1 MQIAWREARPYVLMP
16 FAAGV
21 GLITARVRR
30 AGWAAVGAAAV
41 AALFFRDPERE
52 PRADPQLVFAAADGV
67 VTRVE
72 PRVDEPWLPGGALSI
87 STFLSVHNVHVN
99 RSPVAG
105 RITRTQEV
113 SGGFAPAL
121 FARSDANLQRRL
133 AIDGAM
139 GRVVVVQIAGM
150 LARRISTWVR
160 AGDNVAAGQRIG
172 IIHFGSRTDVL
183 LPVDRA
189 EVLVHVGQRVL
200 AGATPLARY
209 RQPAASS

>member
-1 MQIAWREARPYVLMP
+1 MQVAWREARPYVLVP
-16 FAAGV
+16 LAAG
-21 GLITARVRR
+21 GALLTAGRRR
-30 AGWAAVGAAAV
+30 AGWPAVGAGAA

-52 PRADPQLVFAAADGV
+52 LRADPQLVLAAADGL
-67 VTRVE
+67 VTRVD
-72 PRVDEPWLPGGALSI
+72 PQVTEPWLPGGALGI

-105 RITRTQEV
+105 RITEVEDV

-121 FARSDANLQRRL
+121 FARSETNRQRRL

-150 LARRISTWVR
+150 LARRISTWVGT
-160 AGDNVAAGQRIG
+160 GDEVAAGQRIG

-183 LPVDRA
+183 LPLERA
-189 EVLVHVGQRVL
+189 EVLVSVGQRVL
-200 AGATPLARY
+200 AGVTPVARY
-209 RQPAASS
+209 RHPATP